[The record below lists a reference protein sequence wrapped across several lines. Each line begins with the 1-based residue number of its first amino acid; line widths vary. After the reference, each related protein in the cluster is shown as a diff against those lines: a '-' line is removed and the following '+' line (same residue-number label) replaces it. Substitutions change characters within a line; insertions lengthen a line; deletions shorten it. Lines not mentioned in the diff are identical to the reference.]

1 MLPHVIEIVLSGEGG
16 VGVVAAEGGEILIEQ
31 LDQLV
36 AWQVFGQAGEAA
48 QV

>member
-31 LDQLV
+31 LYN
-36 AWQVFGQAGEAA
+36 ARIMRK
-48 QV
+48 